1 VSGSLGERS
10 VSSIHGPHGVV
21 RGTQSFVGVMAAV
34 WKRPSLTGLEIAWR
48 WIFGLIAAAVI
59 WFFAHD
65 AVMAWALKIQDI
77 GPMLARGGVVARGT
91 TDVLAQLW
99 PLIGGIAAWS
109 VFAGVGRA
117 RVLRRWDPSLKMRHG
132 TTIVLAMLR
141 AYAFAALL
149 VLWFTLLVG
158 IARSCVWAPMEHG
171 VEPSYVPGFAMAVTA
186 TLLLFIFWASVSWI
200 LRIAPVLAMSKG
212 LSAGGSLRAAMRLGS
227 LKSKLIEINLVMGI
241 VKVALLVLAMVFSAC
256 PLPFESVESQ
266 AFLMWWWI
274 GVGVLY
280 LVASDYFHVVRAAAY
295 EALYGIHQG
304 SPGDVSR

>member
-1 VSGSLGERS
+1 MSNSAVRTTAN
-10 VSSIHGPHGVV
+10 IIRRNAPV
-21 RGTQSFVGVMAAV
+21 RGTQSFVGVMGAV
-34 WKRPSLTGLEIAWR
+34 GKRPSLTGLEIAWR

-109 VFAGVGRA
+109 MFAGVGRA

-171 VEPSYVPGFAMAVTA
+171 LEPSYVPGFAMAVTA

-212 LSAGGSLRAAMRLGS
+212 LGAGKSLRAAIRLGP

-280 LVASDYFHVVRAAAY
+280 LVALDYFHVVRAAAY